1 MPNFYDKT
9 DPLSIEKY
17 AKKMIGKTF
26 REIWGENEM
35 SSAGERKDND

>member
-9 DPLSIEKY
+9 DPVSIEGY

-26 REIWGENEM
+26 REIWEEYNGPLV
-35 SSAGERKDND
+35 KTTF